1 MILVFGKTG
10 QVAKELQHYKNIVP
24 LGRNEVDLVNPKS
37 CYRAIL
43 NCKPKAVINAAAY
56 TNVDKA
62 EEEEVLATK
71 INSDAPKAMAK
82 ACSKL
87 DIPFIHIS
95 TDYVFDGRGDIP
107 WGVQDIATPQN
118 AYGRSKLSGE
128 ISIRNSG
135 ATYAI
140 IRTSWIIS
148 SHRNNFV
155 KTMLRLSE
163 TRDKIKIVSD
173 QIGGPTYARD
183 IAHICLQIV
192 KELRLDPIKSG
203 IYHYSGKPNVSWAE
217 LASEIFNQAGK
228 DTQVEYIYTSD
239 FPMNAKRPLNSR
251 LDCDT
256 IRQTFGITQP
266 RWTRGL
272 ENILKELKV
281 KS

>member
-10 QVAKELQHYKNIVP
+10 QVAKELSFHENIIA
-24 LGRNEVDLVNPKS
+24 LERNQVDLSNPS
-37 CYRAIL
+37 NCFFAIS
-43 NCKPKAVINAAAY
+43 NYKPEAVINAAAY

-62 EEEEVLATK
+62 EENEALATI

-82 ACSKL
+82 ACSNL

-107 WGVQDIATPQN
+107 WRVQDLATPQN

-135 ATYAI
+135 ANYAI

-163 TRDKIKIVSD
+163 TRDKIKVVSD
-173 QIGGPTYARD
+173 QIGGQ
-183 IAHICLQIV
+183 HML
-192 KELRLDPIKSG
+192 
-203 IYHYSGKPNVSWAE
+203 
-217 LASEIFNQAGK
+217 EI
-228 DTQVEYIYTSD
+228 
-239 FPMNAKRPLNSR
+239 
-251 LDCDT
+251 
-256 IRQTFGITQP
+256 
-266 RWTRGL
+266 
-272 ENILKELKV
+272 
-281 KS
+281 

>member
-10 QVAKELQHYKNIVP
+10 QVAKELQFRENIIT
-24 LGRNEVDLVNPKS
+24 LERNQVDLSNPSS
-37 CYRAIL
+37 CLIAIL
-43 NCKPKAVINAAAY
+43 NYKPEAVINAAAY

-62 EEEEVLATK
+62 EENEALATI
-71 INSDAPKAMAK
+71 INSDAPKAMAI

-87 DIPFIHIS
+87 NIPFIHIS

-107 WGVQDIATPQN
+107 WRVQDLTTPQN

-148 SHRNNFV
+148 SHRSNFV

-163 TRDKIKIVSD
+163 TRDKIKVVSD

-183 IAHICLQIV
+183 IAQVCLQIAS
-192 KELRLDPIKSG
+192 ELRSDPIKSG
-203 IYHYSGKPNVSWAE
+203 IYHYSGTPNVSWAE

-228 DTQVEYIYTSD
+228 DTKVEYIYTSD

-251 LDCDT
+251 LNCDT
-256 IRQTFGITQP
+256 IKQTFCINQP
-266 RWTRGL
+266 KWKRGL

-281 KS
+281 K